1 MSTADVPAPEDIEA
15 VADQM
20 LARLAEA
27 ESRNPLGPLAGILD
41 TKGKRIAFMI
51 VGASVAM
58 LVILLLALVLD
69 SLL

>member
-20 LARLAEA
+20 LARLAED

-51 VGASVAM
+51 GGASAAM

>member
-1 MSTADVPAPEDIEA
+1 MSTADVPAAEDIDA

-27 ESRNPLGPLAGILD
+27 ESNNPLGPLAGFLD
-41 TKGKRIAFMI
+41 TKGKRIVFMT

>member
-1 MSTADVPAPEDIEA
+1 MSTADVSAAEDIEA

-20 LARLAEA
+20 LARLAED

-51 VGASVAM
+51 GGASAAM